1 MKNSLTFKF
10 LGTAILLLS
19 FMLNSHISVAQ
30 KNDDRKANADKLLSL
45 EQEKVSSDRIQIN
58 LQAMEFDESTDLEEP
73 ADLQNENVRK
83 THFEKDKIESLLAN
97 NKEVFMKCTRE
108 LVDLFTKAS
117 ISGIDYNET
126 FIAFCNEI
134 EISKTIQDGVLHF
147 DESSLLDM
155 MRILVNKSTVETGLV
170 DYKKLLILKF

>member
-83 THFEKDKIESLLAN
+83 SHFEKDKIESLLAN
-97 NKEVFMKCTRE
+97 N
-108 LVDLFTKAS
+108 
-117 ISGIDYNET
+117 
-126 FIAFCNEI
+126 
-134 EISKTIQDGVLHF
+134 
-147 DESSLLDM
+147 
-155 MRILVNKSTVETGLV
+155 
-170 DYKKLLILKF
+170 